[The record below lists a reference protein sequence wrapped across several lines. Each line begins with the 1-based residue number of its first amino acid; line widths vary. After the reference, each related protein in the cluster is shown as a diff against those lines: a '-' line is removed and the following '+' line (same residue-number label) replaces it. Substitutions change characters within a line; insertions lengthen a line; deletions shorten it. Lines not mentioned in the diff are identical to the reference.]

1 MTLILIII
9 AIVVVILIA
18 GRVVL
23 SIQFRKEVETL
34 FSQSGDISGK
44 AFNDNQLSGLP
55 EPVQRYFRHVM
66 KAGKP
71 YISYVRLRH
80 NGQFKTDP
88 KKDWIKIE
96 GEQYFTTE
104 RPGFIWKGSTRMFTA
119 RDMFISDKGRLVVS
133 LLSLFKIADGQGD
146 KYNQGELLRW
156 LGESVWFPTNLLP
169 NERLQWTAIDHD
181 HAELTF
187 QYNGYS
193 LSYYVAF
200 NEVGEI
206 TEVQTKRYMGDKNL
220 ETWIGKMSDYKE
232 LNGIVIPTTIEAI
245 YRLQEGDYSY
255 AKFNIKT
262 IEYNIPRIF

>member
-1 MTLILIII
+1 MERLYPHVYRTGY
-9 AIVVVILIA
+9 V
-18 GRVVL
+18 
-23 SIQFRKEVETL
+23 
-34 FSQSGDISGK
+34 
-44 AFNDNQLSGLP
+44 
-55 EPVQRYFRHVM
+55 YFRQRE
-66 KAGKP
+66 ACC
-71 YISYVRLRH
+71 L
-80 NGQFKTDP
+80 
-88 KKDWIKIE
+88 
-96 GEQYFTTE
+96 
-104 RPGFIWKGSTRMFTA
+104 
-119 RDMFISDKGRLVVS
+119 S